1 MRSTSPAWASRYA
14 CTAETSRRS
23 TSGGRPAARFARRV
37 CAAVDRRATLWVIRL
52 LQRVLAGLLMPL
64 LTGAGT
70 AANGGVAQAQG
81 PIGWVDVSVATVWIH
96 PTSPRKLDDPE
107 LVRPARVGQ
116 WLDSMGVPGRLGLH
130 GRIDTQMLFGTEV
143 VVVSRSGDWSRVE
156 IPSQTG
162 NHFPN
167 GVIGWVPSA
176 QVSKIAPSD
185 AVREVVVAVPSTWLY
200 AASGGAVG
208 GRRLLLSYDTEL
220 PELAVAHG
228 YAFVGLPGGGEGA
241 MVDDAVAPVH
251 SAPVHS
257 APVHSGPVH
266 SGPVAGSAIVAQAR
280 LFLGLPYLW
289 GGTSGFGYDCSGL
302 VYAVF
307 ARYGL
312 PLPRDAADQKRATQP
327 VPFGKIRAGDLLFFA
342 GPHGT
347 GEVEHVSI
355 YAGDGLMVDAP
366 YTGAYVEEIP
376 MRSSPAWPDFAGAGR
391 VAGMI

>member
-1 MRSTSPAWASRYA
+1 M
-14 CTAETSRRS
+14 
-23 TSGGRPAARFARRV
+23 
-37 CAAVDRRATLWVIRL
+37 
-52 LQRVLAGLLMPL
+52 
-64 LTGAGT
+64 TGAGAAAT
-70 AANGGVAQAQG
+70 ASVAQAQG
-81 PIGWVDVSVATVWIH
+81 PIRWVDVSVATVWIH
-96 PTSPRKLDDPE
+96 PTSPRKLDDPA

-116 WLDSMGVPGRLGLH
+116 WLDSMGIPGRLGLH
-130 GRIDTQMLFGTEV
+130 GRIDTQMLFGTKV
-143 VVVSRSGDWSRVE
+143 VVLSQSGDWSRVE

-176 QVSKIAPSD
+176 QLSKISPSD
-185 AVREVVVAVPSTWLY
+185 AVREVVVSVPSTWLY
-200 AASGGAVG
+200 AASGGVVG

-220 PELAVAHG
+220 PELVVAHG

-251 SAPVHS
+251 T
-257 APVHSGPVH
+257 
-266 SGPVAGSAIVAQAR
+266 GPVAGDAVVAQAR

-302 VYAVF
+302 VYSVF

-312 PLPRDAADQKRATQP
+312 LLPRNAADQRRATQP
-327 VPFGKIRAGDLLFFA
+327 VRFGKIRAGDLLFFA

-347 GEVEHVSI
+347 GEVVHVSI

-391 VAGMI
+391 VAGTI